1 MSKFNPSNIVLRYE
15 KNSGNPPTT
24 TTALNVESLPSNA
37 DRITFR
43 KPQWLNVYKLNEQNT
58 EDGLI
63 YNYRVSIFE
72 NAANNL
78 PVGDYTE
85 TVEAR
90 VIYEDDPDRDFPYDS
105 FTITLEVR
113 EIIEIGVNPQQLAF
127 SLELGDPNPNPRPVS
142 IVTENNWSIVSDQNW
157 ITLSNTN
164 GNGND
169 TIQLGVNADG
179 LPVGTYNANVL
190 VSDSQSSKTINV
202 TLHVKSAN
210 SGNQYVIVNPDLIE
224 VSENQNE
231 DPQSKGQIIIE
242 NTVDVEIE
250 TESSWIGLDAD
261 GFSSGINVLNFI
273 IQNTNNFTLG
283 TFTGEVK
290 VISSLG
296 VQKAMV
302 ILKIIN
308 PETSGFVNG
317 GFYFAK
323 DYNKLNLTN
332 AQNNAEA
339 ILKHRVQTLNG
350 VEIYDRKT
358 PFFQNQISIEIGVE
372 TINLLRP
379 FFSTSLEVN
388 RFFIPFKPLTYRL
401 QVYNNVI
408 GENSLFL
415 NNEFE
420 NLIFVNGESPE
431 KVLRN
436 FEISDVVKNING
448 SRNLIRLS
456 HLPKVIY
463 AENNAY
469 LSFSFYSLDTPSDVT
484 IRISNGSVEF
494 NDSIRISGLGSYDSS
509 TRIFSVI
516 LNLNN
521 YNLEEGSVVNITS
534 DIINCKVFIKKPSA
548 ESTQL
553 IWQNQWNCIE
563 IFNCS
568 GTFRKVDRSES
579 DSAEYVQDN
588 KTISEEFNF
597 KNPMDFEVNTA
608 TIYTEEEVDQLKTIQ
623 SSSEIFIKKGNQT
636 YKVLKDF
643 RSLQTYETRNF
654 EKGFNLKFK
663 LAEV

>member
-1 MSKFNPSNIVLRYE
+1 MSNFNPSNIVLRYE